1 MINYIELFS
10 YRDGEIFYKLAPK
23 RKPWLLGLSAGTKR
37 NDGYVIV
44 KINVERFY
52 RHRIIW
58 TMFNG
63 SIPEGKVIDHINGIA
78 GDDRIENLRLAD
90 TIINAKNQKKNSK
103 NSSGFNGVNLYR
115 NGKWR
120 VSSGNTHIGYYDS
133 LDEAVKAREEF
144 NMKNGF
150 TWRHG
155 K

>member
-23 RKPWLLGLSAGTKR
+23 RKPGLLGLSAVTKR

-44 KINVERFY
+44 KINGERFY

>member
-23 RKPWLLGLSAGTKR
+23 RKSGLLGLSAGTKR

-44 KINVERFY
+44 KINGERFY

-63 SIPEGKVIDHINGIA
+63 SIPRGKVIDHINGIA